1 MQISKKKEESGLP
14 NPALTVSNFYTFS
27 LSIVNEINFARSNP
41 RTYILK
47 LKELKNKIDL
57 SSNTLYIKGYPYTY
71 SNLEE
76 SLNSAID
83 FLSDFEPVQPL
94 EYSTEITN
102 SANEFLEFLI
112 LHDGM
117 NMDEMNNPNITLEKR
132 MNSYGEAYGEIFELI
147 DYGMFDPEYIVINFI
162 LGDSDPEKTERS
174 VIFSPGLT
182 KVGAACGILPSDRI
196 CTVINF
202 AEKYFAPGEEVNEKE
217 KKKYQTKTL
226 TYSKETYNHNK
237 AQLSQNQPPQKLTRR
252 VSGDLFKYKRN
263 EFIKNNSN
271 IESIQKKEIE
281 KKIKPIP
288 SNYEIE
294 EENLPDDA
302 VNVSTTE
309 KIIKNQDGET
319 VKLVKKITTYKDGR
333 VDTQLFKEPVTSDD

>member
-1 MQISKKKEESGLP
+1 MQISQKKEENKLP
-14 NPALTVSNFYTFS
+14 NPALRISNFFTFS

-47 LKELKNKIDL
+47 LIDLKKKTDL
-57 SSNTLYIKGYPYTY
+57 SSNTLYIHGYPYTY

-83 FLSDFEPVQPL
+83 FLSDFEPIQPL
-94 EYSTEITN
+94 QISREITD

-117 NMDEMNNPNITLEKR
+117 NMEEMNNPNITLEKR

-174 VIFSPGLT
+174 VIFNPGLT
-182 KVGAACGILPSDRI
+182 KIGTACGILPSDRI

-217 KKKYQTKTL
+217 KKKYHTKTM

-237 AQLSQNQPPQKLTRR
+237 VNLNQDPNSKKLNRR
-252 VSGDLFKYKRN
+252 VSGELFKYKRN
-263 EFIKNNSN
+263 EYLKQNSN
-271 IESIQKKEIE
+271 IQKNEIE

-288 SNYEIE
+288 LKYENE
-294 EENLPDDA
+294 QENLPEDA
-302 VNVSTTE
+302 VNETTTE
-309 KIIKNQDGET
+309 KIISNPRGET
-319 VKLVKKITTYKDGR
+319 MKLIKKITTYKDGSVR
-333 VDTQLFKEPVTSDD
+333 TQVFKEPVTLDQ